1 MEPEQQNTNF
11 DSVTL
16 QPDVEELP
24 VPTQLTLGYSPKMA
38 KAHLVGLSTATCR
51 LQQPW
56 SSSHLTNKRVCNCRS
71 LTDQPFLP
79 INGQVIPYR
88 TWYETIFAL
97 LGVSMIA
104 TITMYTTVA
113 NTGGS
118 YENLK
123 TKSSSEVD
131 ENKNLFKTGKLKLEC
146 RTNIYEECTVG
157 PGYRNIVL

>member
-1 MEPEQQNTNF
+1 MEPEPQNTNF
-11 DSVTL
+11 NSVTL
-16 QPDVEELP
+16 QPDEEEL
-24 VPTQLTLGYSPKMA
+24 PTQLTLGYSPKMA
-38 KAHLVGLSTATCR
+38 KAYLVGLSTATCR

-56 SSSHLTNKRVCNCRS
+56 SSSHLTNKRVCNCRR

-79 INGQVIPYR
+79 INGQVIPVPYR

-131 ENKNLFKTGKLKLEC
+131 ENKNLFTTGKLEC